1 MLEIISQGDASTVQF
16 GAIDLERR
24 LRFGNVST
32 DDRTYIDAI
41 RDAVLDHLDEHV
53 AAFFDHLAQY
63 GEAQGLVRRADMMD
77 EAKRLE
83 REHKVAMVGGTYG
96 HDYSISAFAWDS
108 STIGLNS
115 MSRCSWT
122 LFAAR

>member
-24 LRFGNVST
+24 LRFGNVSA

-83 REHKVAMVGGTYG
+83 REHMVAMVGGTHG
-96 HDYSISAFAWDS
+96 HDYFEQRYRLGQLYNRAQ
-108 STIGLNS
+108 LE
-115 MSRCSWT
+115 SRCSWA
-122 LFAAR
+122 LFTAR

>member
-24 LRFGNVST
+24 LRFGNVSA
-32 DDRTYIDAI
+32 DDRTYTDAI

-63 GEAQGLVRRADMMD
+63 GGAQGLLRRADMMD

-83 REHKVAMVGGTYG
+83 REHMVAMVGGTYS
-96 HDYSISAFAWDS
+96 HDYFEQRFRLGQLYNRAQ
-108 STIGLNS
+108 LE
-115 MSRCSWT
+115 SRCS
-122 LFAAR
+122 